1 MPRQDEMIELQ
12 EREEQQS
19 QEEKLNAE
27 RESHEKL
34 MKQANLEGV
43 ETLID
48 DMVSFCREADE
59 RNG

>member
-1 MPRQDEMIELQ
+1 MIELQ